1 MKQNS
6 KELKMQPLYFRSTV
20 PIIPFQLP
28 GVLPPHVDLTQEED
42 LDSVSLQ
49 FHQKRFYVD
58 VKKNRRGRFM
68 KIAEVGLDGRKSR
81 ILLTMTAADDLKE
94 KIHDLANVY
103 DEITAKESEQP
114 QPDQTVESVNSDGVV
129 KSHILNYP
137 HRRYYLDLK
146 KNNRGYFLRITMLSS
161 SARIKLA
168 IPAEGMRKLYSSIC
182 SMLKTWW
189 IPVPE
194 KTSAEV
200 SLPPSKA
207 FRIDNRILY
216 FDPVANR
223 HGVFLRISQVWASSR
238 SAITIPGRSIDKFRE
253 IINELADHI
262 SAATIDDKENQPEE
276 EEIPGSVV
284 ETEALKSQEFDSSH

>member
-1 MKQNS
+1 MH
-6 KELKMQPLYFRSTV
+6 PLYFRPTV
-20 PIIPFQLP
+20 PIIPYQLT

-42 LDSVSLQ
+42 LDSISLQ
-49 FHQKRFYVD
+49 FQQKRFYVD

-81 ILLTMTAADDLKE
+81 ILLTMTAADDLKD
-94 KIHDLANVY
+94 KILDLANVY
-103 DEITAKESEQP
+103 DDITTKDSQLPQKDHGIESL
-114 QPDQTVESVNSDGVV
+114 NSDGVV

-146 KNNRGYFLRITMLSS
+146 RNNRGYFLRVTMLSS
-161 SARIKLA
+161 SVRIKLA
-168 IPAEGMRKLYSSIC
+168 IPAEGMRKLYTSIC

-189 IPVPE
+189 IPAPE
-194 KTSAEV
+194 RTNTEV
-200 SLPPSKA
+200 SLPPPRA
-207 FRIDNRILY
+207 FRIDNRTLY

-238 SAITIPGRSIDKFRE
+238 SAITIPGRSMDKFRQ

-262 SAATIDDKENQPEE
+262 AATTIDDKENRPDEGAP
-276 EEIPGSVV
+276 ISVV
-284 ETEALKSQEFDSSH
+284 AAENVDAKSGDSNH

>member
-1 MKQNS
+1 
-6 KELKMQPLYFRSTV
+6 MQSLYFRPTV

-49 FHQKRFYVD
+49 FQQKRFYVD

-68 KIAEVGLDGRKSR
+68 KIAEVGIDGRKSR
-81 ILLTMTAADDLKE
+81 ILLTMTAADELKE
-94 KIHDLANVY
+94 QILDLANAY
-103 DEITAKESEQP
+103 DEITVKESEQT
-114 QPDQTVESVNSDGVV
+114 QQTPDSANTDGVV
-129 KSHILNYP
+129 KSHTLNYP

-146 KNNRGYFLRITMLSS
+146 KNNRGYFLRITMISS
-161 SARIKLA
+161 NARIKLA

-189 IPVPE
+189 VPVPE
-194 KTSAEV
+194 QTSTEV

-207 FRIDNRILY
+207 FRIDNRTLY
-216 FDPVANR
+216 FDPVANK

-238 SAITIPGRSIDKFRE
+238 SAITIPAQSMNKFRE
-253 IINELADHI
+253 IINEFADRI
-262 SAATIDDKENQPEE
+262 SASTIDDKENQPEG
-276 EEIPGSVV
+276 EEIPVSVA
-284 ETEALKSQEFDSSH
+284 ETEPLESQDNDSSHQGTSI